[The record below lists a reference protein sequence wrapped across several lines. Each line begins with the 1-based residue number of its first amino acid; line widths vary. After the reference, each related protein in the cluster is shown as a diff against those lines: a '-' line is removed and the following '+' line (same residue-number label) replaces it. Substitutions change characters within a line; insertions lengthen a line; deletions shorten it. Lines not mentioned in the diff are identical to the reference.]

1 MKSSE
6 LRPRRT
12 LNKQNGFND
21 GDIESEP
28 FITGGAIGRK
38 LPTTQKSQ
46 ESSSS
51 RTKRWILTIAVAVVS
66 FVGIG
71 LHSVP
76 NDSNFF
82 SGANTGCTLVPEDEA
97 PLPVI
102 LMAEGRTGSS
112 ITWMT
117 ISRMTGFPNIAY
129 EYTGQQAER
138 TKAFFDSIDPE
149 VGSHFAVQNI
159 CRLQHEGKN
168 NVTRGEGV
176 VGFQW
181 KPIRYGLEHEYGIGA
196 LDEIA
201 AQNDPGIRVIH
212 LTRSPLDRLISN
224 LKHAQSNG
232 AIKAHCATGDEDC
245 LKEHHQH
252 EIAIQLPTG
261 KELMR
266 SLNQGLTHD
275 RQVADILA
283 TRGIRHVHVDYDRL
297 YHLNRADEW
306 LRIFKFLGRGPQ
318 ENLTM
323 EEVRS
328 NFDLAPTTASQH
340 KDMIANFDEVWTTLK
355 GTSLE
360 CLVH

>member
-1 MKSSE
+1 
-6 LRPRRT
+6 
-12 LNKQNGFND
+12 
-21 GDIESEP
+21 
-28 FITGGAIGRK
+28 
-38 LPTTQKSQ
+38 
-46 ESSSS
+46 
-51 RTKRWILTIAVAVVS
+51 
-66 FVGIG
+66 
-71 LHSVP
+71 
-76 NDSNFF
+76 
-82 SGANTGCTLVPEDEA
+82 
-97 PLPVI
+97 
-102 LMAEGRTGSS
+102 
-112 ITWMT
+112 
-117 ISRMTGFPNIAY
+117 
-129 EYTGQQAER
+129 
-138 TKAFFDSIDPE
+138 
-149 VGSHFAVQNI
+149 
-159 CRLQHEGKN
+159 
-168 NVTRGEGV
+168 
-176 VGFQW
+176 
-181 KPIRYGLEHEYGIGA
+181 